1 MAWKIPL
8 FFRTPL
14 KEIVER
20 HCLTIETLKKA
31 VKNNKISKGTTIS
44 EKSFVFEKKIK
55 DLNAELREQRAKTR
69 QLKSELSA
77 FQENSKQA
85 SGDIGL
91 SDVSGVVNIKITK
104 GTEISNHRKTS
115 KGTTYIN
122 LIPKS
127 KIVLNSIMR

>member
-1 MAWKIPL
+1 M
-8 FFRTPL
+8 
-14 KEIVER
+14 
-20 HCLTIETLKKA
+20 TIETLKKA

-85 SGDIGL
+85 SGDNGL